1 MLRPIRLL
9 ATCHSLSHR
18 YASIVERTEQSFQG
32 EARSFCFANRS
43 ERPIPGPSIRRNPCG
58 SARTLNPA
66 SLTFGWR
73 RNRRLHGLVT
83 MRWTESR
90 ELDWMSGPWA

>member
-9 ATCHSLSHR
+9 AIGHSLSHR
-18 YASIVERTEQSFQG
+18 YVSIVGPTERSFREKAQSFY
-32 EARSFCFANRS
+32 SANRIK
-43 ERPIPGPSIRRNPCG
+43 RPSPGPNILRNHCG
-58 SARTLNPA
+58 RARTLNPA

-83 MRWTESR
+83 MRCIESR
-90 ELDWMSGPWA
+90 ELD

>member
-9 ATCHSLSHR
+9 AIGRFSNRR
-18 YASIVERTEQSFQG
+18 YAWRVGPTERSFREKAQSFY
-32 EARSFCFANRS
+32 SANRIK
-43 ERPIPGPSIRRNPCG
+43 RPSPGPNILRNHCG
-58 SARTLNPA
+58 RARTLNPA

-83 MRWTESR
+83 KRCIESR
-90 ELDWMSGPWA
+90 ELE